1 MNFSRKS
8 ILTLSAAII
17 LAGAIIVG
25 GIYGPTAWKVFR
37 GQTAAPEDSVVIQ
50 TPPVNYVEEE
60 TAGEEAPAKEESTP
74 AEPTTASNN
83 NNSNNNQNA
92 ASPPGIVKYREPDLS
107 LLNLAPSIEDYFG
120 ESGLSDAAKT
130 LAFGTAWNIH
140 QYVDG
145 YLFGITAGPQMNEED
160 IKKYIIF
167 HRTLWEKQMENEA
180 NLKNAATFDVYMR
193 NLLNR
198 GIDAFD
204 NKDKVRIEQFH
215 QEIHDMDTHLFRD
228 DQSSKVYGATP
239 FSTKRSD

>member
-8 ILTLSAAII
+8 ILTLSAVII

-37 GQTAAPEDSVVIQ
+37 GQATAPEDQVVIQ
-50 TPPVNYVEEE
+50 TPPVNYAEPEQDE
-60 TAGEEAPAKEESTP
+60 MEAPVKEDPEP
-74 AEPTTASNN
+74 AEPTTTTTNK
-83 NNSNNNQNA
+83 NA
-92 ASPPGIVKYREPDLS
+92 ADSNGIVKYREPDLS
-107 LLNLAPSIEDYFG
+107 LLNLAPSIEEYFG
-120 ESGLSDAAKT
+120 EAGLSDAART

-167 HRTLWEKQMENEA
+167 RRTLWEKQMESEPNAKE
-180 NLKNAATFDVYMR
+180 AATFDVYMR

-215 QEIHDMDTHLFRD
+215 LEIHDLDTHLFRD

-239 FSTKRSD
+239 FATKRSD